1 MGVGVRRADSRVPED
16 CRYRAVCFPLA
27 HQFTRQCVAEYMQP
41 VADVFSHADTC
52 VADTY
57 RHDAI
62 KRHGFFKRGFMLD
75 KHIAAV
81 SLRPAIFNPD
91 HLLAHRMQSL

>member
-1 MGVGVRRADSRVPED
+1 
-16 CRYRAVCFPLA
+16 
-27 HQFTRQCVAEYMQP
+27 
-41 VADVFSHADTC
+41 
-52 VADTY
+52 
-57 RHDAI
+57 
-62 KRHGFFKRGFMLD
+62 MLD